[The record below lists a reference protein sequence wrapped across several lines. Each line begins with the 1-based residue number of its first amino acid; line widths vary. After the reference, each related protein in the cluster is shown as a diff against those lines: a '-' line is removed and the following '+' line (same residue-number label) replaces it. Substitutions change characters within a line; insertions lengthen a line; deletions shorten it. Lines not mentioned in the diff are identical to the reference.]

1 MTDGWFLPKHEQDQL
16 VELLDQIPAL
26 IEDLTIALTQ
36 QDRISTGGPRVR
48 RGCDEQPL
56 PISISA
62 MEAADLLHDTLA
74 AWVRHTTEHRAMTF
88 TGRDDTLTLARWL
101 KRWIVALAMSEG
113 ADEALGGINH
123 AIRNA
128 RRACDRPREKHHD
141 VDDIAV
147 YEAGSTLLSAT
158 EIERI
163 APTLGHPRLTMRRI
177 LRLKDAEKLEPA
189 MTTGDGTD
197 LYRIADAITAH
208 LTHPARKRKAA

>member
-16 VELLDQIPAL
+16 VELLDQIPGL
-26 IEDLTIALTQ
+26 VDDLTIAITR
-36 QDRISTGGPRVR
+36 QDRIGHSGPRVR
-48 RGCDEQPL
+48 SGSDEQPL
-56 PISISA
+56 PVNLNASD
-62 MEAADLLHDTLA
+62 AADLLHDTLA
-74 AWVRHTTEHRAMTF
+74 AWVRHTTEHRALTYQ
-88 TGRDDTLTLARWL
+88 GRDDTMSLARWL
-101 KRWIVALAMSEG
+101 KRWIVALALSPG
-113 ADEALGGINH
+113 ADEAIGEIRH

-147 YEAGSTLLSAT
+147 YEAGSTLLTAT